1 MLIHQIVNSIFNS
14 NTYILSD
21 KEDCWLIDIGDT
33 VKVLDC
39 VSNKM
44 NIKGVFLTHSH
55 FDHIYGINELHERF
69 PLCNIYTSDYGK
81 IALKDSKKN
90 LSLYNGYPMD
100 YLDDNVI
107 VMNDGDMINIFDDI
121 SINVL
126 ETPGHCPSCLTYY
139 TDNYVF
145 TGDSYIPGI
154 KVVTNLPKGN
164 KIQAQESVEKI
175 KGLIENRTICPGHG
189 EIRSL
194 YKHST

>member
-1 MLIHQIVNSIFNS
+1 MDISQHINSILNS

-21 KEDCWLIDIGDT
+21 KENCWLIDIGDT
-33 VKVLDC
+33 AKIFDF

-44 NIKGVFLTHSH
+44 NLKGVFLTHSH

-90 LSLYNGYPMD
+90 LSFYNGYPVD
-100 YLDDNVI
+100 YLNDNVI
-107 VMNDGDMINIFDDI
+107 VLNDEDRINIFDNI
-121 SINVL
+121 YLNVL
-126 ETPGHCPSCLTYY
+126 ATPGHCPSCLTYY
-139 TDNYVF
+139 TDNYIF

-164 KIQAQESVEKI
+164 KIQSQESVEKI
-175 KGLIENRTICPGHG
+175 KKLTETRDIYPGHG
-189 EIRSL
+189 EIIL
-194 YKHST
+194 HQNC